1 MFNKN
6 IKFILLIKCL
16 FFIFIKKSEEA
27 NILVISPALSLSLI
41 YKMGHLADLLVNA
54 GHNVTVFIPEMDNIE
69 ETGTKFA
76 QKIIRMK
83 GLFNVIE
90 QITNFDA
97 FNEEISSYSA
107 RRSEDEGMVIYCESI
122 LKKKDELEIL
132 KNSNFDLA
140 FSNMIDYCLQ
150 GIIKYL
156 GIEKQIW
163 ISTGPLPEGPLWF
176 LGKKIIICSSFF
188 IIYLGIPLP
197 LSISPLLQET
207 TMLGPKM
214 NMMERA
220 TNIWQFALSW
230 YSFMQTLRKVLL
242 KIPKILLKIFK
253 ENELFRSYISPNF
266 PSLDKVLSQV
276 DLAFVYNDEFLD
288 PALPTLPKVISI
300 GGLGIKPANYSIN
313 KLGIKI
319 VKAIESGKKGTII
332 FSMGSITDT
341 KSLNKEKWQ
350 NILKAFSYFEEYSF
364 IVKISAADK
373 FTQEYTKNM
382 PNIHLFEWFPQS
394 DLLGHPKIRL
404 FITHGGYNSL
414 IESTIRGVP
423 VLIIPL
429 FFDQL
434 RNSKCAEYRG
444 NGRILIRK
452 DLLNL
457 EKIKEKINEM
467 LINISYYKQNS
478 QRLSNLHNQKPNRP
492 EEAIIKWTEF
502 VISNGPLKEMIP
514 ETVNLSL
521 IEYLCLDILF
531 FILIIIILI
540 ILILIKIIK
549 KLIINLFFTKKH
561 KKD

>member
-1 MFNKN
+1 MFYKN
-6 IKFILLIKCL
+6 IKLFILLIKCL
-16 FFIFIKKSEEA
+16 FIFIQKSEEA

-69 ETGTKFA
+69 ETGTKLG

-83 GLFNVIE
+83 GLFNVVE
-90 QITNFDA
+90 QITNFDS

-107 RRSEDEGMVIYCESI
+107 RRSEDEGMQF
-122 LKKKDELEIL
+122 LKKKEELEIL

-176 LGKKIIICSSFF
+176 LG
-188 IIYLGIPLP
+188 IPLP
-197 LSISPLLQET
+197 LSISPLLQQT
-207 TMLGPKM
+207 TMLGPRM

-230 YSFMQTLRKVLL
+230 YSVMQTLR
-242 KIPKILLKIFK
+242 K
-253 ENELFRSYISPNF
+253 ENELFRSYISPDF
-266 PSLDKVLSQV
+266 PSLDKVLAEV

-313 KLGIKI
+313 KFGIKL
-319 VKAIESGKKGTII
+319 VKAIESSKKGTII

-341 KSLNKEKWQ
+341 KFFNKEKWQ

-364 IVKISAADK
+364 IVKISAGDI

-394 DLLGHPKIRL
+394 DLLGHPKIKL

-457 EKIKEKINEM
+457 EKIKEEINEM

-549 KLIINLFFTKKH
+549 KLIINLFITKKH
-561 KKD
+561 KKEE

>member
-6 IKFILLIKCL
+6 IKLFLLLIKCL

-69 ETGTKFA
+69 ETGTKLA

-132 KNSNFDLA
+132 KNSNFNLA

-176 LGKKIIICSSFF
+176 LG
-188 IIYLGIPLP
+188 IPLP

-207 TMLGPKM
+207 TMLGPRM

-230 YSFMQTLRKVLL
+230 YSVMQTLRKVLIKNPKESL
-242 KIPKILLKIFK
+242 KNIFK
-253 ENELFRSYISPNF
+253 ENELFRLYISPDF

-313 KLGIKI
+313 KLGIKL

-364 IVKISAADK
+364 IVKISVGDK
-373 FTQEYTKNM
+373 FTREYAKNM

-394 DLLGHPKIRL
+394 DLLGHPKIKL

-549 KLIINLFFTKKH
+549 KLIIYLFITKKH

>member
-6 IKFILLIKCL
+6 IKLFLLLIKFL
-16 FFIFIKKSEEA
+16 FIFIQKSEEA

-69 ETGTKFA
+69 ETGTKLA

-176 LGKKIIICSSFF
+176 LG
-188 IIYLGIPLP
+188 IPLP

-207 TMLGPKM
+207 TMLGPRM

-230 YSFMQTLRKVLL
+230 YSFMQTLRK
-242 KIPKILLKIFK
+242 
-253 ENELFRSYISPNF
+253 ENELFRSYISPDF
-266 PSLDKVLSQV
+266 PSLDKVLSEV
-276 DLAFVYNDEFLD
+276 DLTFVYNDEFLD

-313 KLGIKI
+313 KLGIKL

-364 IVKISAADK
+364 IVKISAGDK
-373 FTQEYTKNM
+373 LTREYTKNM

-394 DLLGHPKIRL
+394 DLLGHPKIKL

-457 EKIKEKINEM
+457 EKIKEEINEM
-467 LINISYYKQNS
+467 LINISNYKQNS

-540 ILILIKIIK
+540 ILILIRIILILIKIIK
-549 KLIINLFFTKKH
+549 KLIIYLFITKKQ
-561 KKD
+561 KKEYRIS

>member
-1 MFNKN
+1 
-6 IKFILLIKCL
+6 
-16 FFIFIKKSEEA
+16 
-27 NILVISPALSLSLI
+27 
-41 YKMGHLADLLVNA
+41 MGHLADLLVNA

-69 ETGTKFA
+69 ETGTKLA
-76 QKIIRMK
+76 QKIIKMK
-83 GLFNVIE
+83 GLFNVVE

-107 RRSEDEGMVIYCESI
+107 RRSEDEGM
-122 LKKKDELEIL
+122 KKEELEIL

-176 LGKKIIICSSFF
+176 LG
-188 IIYLGIPLP
+188 IPLP
-197 LSISPLLQET
+197 LSISPLLQQT
-207 TMLGPKM
+207 TMLGPRM

-230 YSFMQTLRKVLL
+230 YSVIQTLR
-242 KIPKILLKIFK
+242 K

-266 PSLDKVLSQV
+266 PSLDKVLSEV

-313 KLGIKI
+313 KLGIKL
-319 VKAIESGKKGTII
+319 VKAIESSKKGTII

-341 KSLNKEKWQ
+341 KFFNKEKWQ

-364 IVKISAADK
+364 IVKISAGDI

-394 DLLGHPKIRL
+394 DLLG
-404 FITHGGYNSL
+404 
-414 IESTIRGVP
+414 
-423 VLIIPL
+423 
-429 FFDQL
+429 
-434 RNSKCAEYRG
+434 
-444 NGRILIRK
+444 
-452 DLLNL
+452 
-457 EKIKEKINEM
+457 M
-467 LINISYYKQNS
+467 
-478 QRLSNLHNQKPNRP
+478 
-492 EEAIIKWTEF
+492 
-502 VISNGPLKEMIP
+502 
-514 ETVNLSL
+514 
-521 IEYLCLDILF
+521 
-531 FILIIIILI
+531 
-540 ILILIKIIK
+540 
-549 KLIINLFFTKKH
+549 
-561 KKD
+561 